1 MEKLEGITRVA
12 LYARLSHKEKLQ
24 GYSIEAQLAELEK
37 YAANMQYKIV
47 GQYVDDGFSAR
58 RKDYTSRPSLMRML
72 DDIKAN
78 QIDVVLVMKL
88 DRFSRNLR
96 DFYDLQKIFD
106 EHHVSW
112 KSITEEFDT
121 TTAGGRLYLNISLSF
136 AQHEADRI
144 GDRIRDVN
152 KFKVANGQVTTGHVS
167 IGYKIENSRM
177 VIDQEKAPIIQDM
190 FNHFQKSQCQGETRA
205 YIEREY
211 GLHLDEA
218 RFRQMLRREIY
229 KGKLHDNP
237 NFCEPIIPPEQFDA
251 VQAILKKNVRKAP
264 TGKVYLFSGMILC
277 TLCNHKMIIKTSD
290 RQRPHLLYYRCARCW
305 KEHTCSNNSYV
316 NERKLEDYL
325 LANITSWLQEK
336 IAAYELQE
344 TQRKKPVPPKKKKN
358 SAALKMSKLKELY
371 LNDLIDLETYKKDY
385 AALKL
390 QLQDELS
397 QPEEPQSLSA
407 NITHLREM
415 LQFDWDT
422 NYEQLSRIDKRELWR
437 SLIREIQFDGE
448 HLAIVLK

>member
-1 MEKLEGITRVA
+1 MDKIEGITRVA

-24 GYSIEAQLAELEK
+24 GYSIEAQLSELEK
-37 YAANMQYKIV
+37 YTKNMQYKIV

-152 KFKVANGQVTTGHVS
+152 KFKLANGQVTTGHAS

-177 VIDQEKAPIIQDM
+177 IIDDEKAPIIRDM
-190 FNHFQKSQCQGETRA
+190 FNYFQKTHCQGETRA

-237 NFCEPIIPPEQFDA
+237 NYCEPIIPPEQFDA

-277 TLCNHKMIIKTSD
+277 TQCGRKMIVKTPGRD
-290 RQRPHLLYYRCARCW
+290 RPHLNYYRCVRYW
-305 KEHTCSNNSYV
+305 KEHSCPNNSYV
-316 NERKLEDYL
+316 NESKLEKYL
-325 LANITSWLQEK
+325 LENIAHWLQEK
-336 IAAYELQE
+336 IAAYDVQE
-344 TQRKKPVPPKKKKN
+344 NQIKKPQPKKKKN
-358 SAALKMSKLKELY
+358 SAALKMTRLKELY
-371 LNDLIDLETYKKDY
+371 LNDLIDLETYKNDY
-385 AALKL
+385 AKLKL

-397 QPEEPQSLSA
+397 QPPETPQVISA
-407 NITHLREM
+407 NIAHFREM
-415 LQFDWDT
+415 LQFDWGT
-422 NYEQLSRIDKRELWR
+422 NYEQLSPIDKRELWR
-437 SLIREIQFDGE
+437 SLIQEIQFDGE
-448 HLAIVLK
+448 HLKIILR